1 MFCAMTRRAA
11 KTAAAAILA
20 VVTVAVSLTAGPA
33 AAGPEEAAA
42 LCSAARHQPV
52 TGRITD
58 RRVREASG
66 LVRLGE
72 SLWVHNDSGDRA
84 RLFRLS
90 SSGSGA
96 VRAELRLPVSAADWE
111 DASGSGRAGEVFV
124 GDIGDNAGRRGSVT
138 VHRFRVPDLWAYGVD
153 YLPSSA
159 VQRITLRYPDGPRDA
174 EALIVDPRTRDLVII
189 QKRYGG
195 PSGVYWAPES
205 DWRDGSATLRR
216 AGTVYTGSGD
226 RAVPTAADIRA
237 DGSVIAIRTYSS
249 VLMIPRWSSQSV
261 ASALVSNR
269 ACWARAV
276 YEPQGETIAFSGGGY
291 VTVSEGG
298 WAPIN
303 RFRP

>member
-1 MFCAMTRRAA
+1 MFCVTTRRAV
-11 KTAAAAILA
+11 KAAAAAALTA
-20 VVTVAVSLTAGPA
+20 VAVAVSLSAVPA
-33 AAGPEEAAA
+33 SAGPEEAAA
-42 LCSAARHQPV
+42 LCSSARHQPV
-52 TGRITD
+52 GGRITD

-72 SLWVHNDSGDRA
+72 SLWVHNDSGDQA

-90 SSGSGA
+90 SSGSGD
-96 VRAELRLPVSAADWE
+96 VRGEVRLPVSAADWE
-111 DASGSGRAGEVFV
+111 DASGSGRVGEVFV
-124 GDIGDNAGRRGSVT
+124 GDIGDNAAGRGSVT
-138 VHRFRVPDLWAYGVD
+138 VMRFQVPDLWAYGVD

-189 QKRYGG
+189 QKRHGG
-195 PSGVYWAPES
+195 PSGVYWAPEP

-226 RAVPTAADIRA
+226 RAAPTAADIRP
-237 DGSVIAIRTYSS
+237 DGSVIAVRTYSS
-249 VLMIPRWSSQSV
+249 VLMIPRWSYQSV
-261 ASALVSNR
+261 ATALVSNR
-269 ACWARAV
+269 ACWARSV
-276 YEPQGETIAFSGGGY
+276 DEPQGEAIVFSGGGY
-291 VTVSEGG
+291 VTISEGG